1 MSKALWKWSENLMTA
16 AYGVLVRIIGSK
28 PVLDSTTPPVMI
40 LVGSSSSAV
49 LLLLDDVLSD
59 DDDDDDDDEDGAGAA
74 LLLVFTFTSKR
85 GAPRLIF
92 PVANYL
98 VYLVEIAFRSSEV

>member
-1 MSKALWKWSENLMTA
+1 MSKALRKWSVNLMTA

-49 LLLLDDVLSD
+49 LLLDDVLS
-59 DDDDDDDDEDGAGAA
+59 DDDDEDGAGAS